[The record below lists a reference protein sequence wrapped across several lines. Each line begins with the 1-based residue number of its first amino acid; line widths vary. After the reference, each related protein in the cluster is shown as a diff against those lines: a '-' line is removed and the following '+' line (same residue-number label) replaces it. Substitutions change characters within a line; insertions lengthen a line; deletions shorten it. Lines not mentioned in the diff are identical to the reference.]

1 MQDQG
6 QQETKLDFAFY
17 AESQSRIRKLKSK
30 LPADSVEALAREVIR
45 RLTEHDDHISVEAPA
60 EGQIELLCHALLAE
74 DSKAGAAF
82 INDVRSAGASIDAV
96 YLKYLA
102 AAARMLGH
110 WWDIDAV
117 SFSQVA
123 LGTGRMY
130 AIMRAMHH
138 QMPIK
143 RQLVSRSA
151 VFVSVPGETH
161 TLGVRMAADLFR
173 KDGWEIDLKINEDH
187 DSLVA
192 HIVESDA
199 VLVGIS
205 AGGQQS
211 LQALSR
217 LIVALRVRMPA
228 TALFVSGQITAEATE
243 AIKLIG
249 VDGIV
254 NDIDAAKTL
263 MGDLWDAKKEH

>member
-6 QQETKLDFAFY
+6 QQENSLDFEFY
-17 AESQSRIRKLKSK
+17 ADSHSKLRKLRSK
-30 LPADSVEALAREVIR
+30 LPEDSVETLAREVIR
-45 RLTEHDDHISVEAPA
+45 RLTEHDDSSSVDTPA
-60 EGQIELLCHALLAE
+60 DAQIELLCHALVAE
-74 DSKAGAAF
+74 DSKAGAAY
-82 INDVRSAGASIDAV
+82 INEVRSAGVSIDAV
-96 YLKYLA
+96 YLRYLA
-102 AAARMLGH
+102 RAARMLGH
-110 WWDIDAV
+110 WWDIDAL
-117 SFSQVA
+117 SFPQVA

-143 RQLVSRSA
+143 RQSDSRSA

-173 KDGWEIDLKINEDH
+173 KDGWEIDLRIDENH

-192 HIVESDA
+192 HIVESRA
-199 VLVGIS
+199 MLVGIS
-205 AGGQQS
+205 AGGKQS
-211 LQALSR
+211 LQALSQ
-217 LIVALRVRMPA
+217 LIVALRIRMPT
-228 TALFVSGQITAEATE
+228 TALFISGQITEEAIE

-254 NDIDAAKTL
+254 SDIDEAKKL
-263 MGDLWDAKKEH
+263 MGDLWVAKHEQ